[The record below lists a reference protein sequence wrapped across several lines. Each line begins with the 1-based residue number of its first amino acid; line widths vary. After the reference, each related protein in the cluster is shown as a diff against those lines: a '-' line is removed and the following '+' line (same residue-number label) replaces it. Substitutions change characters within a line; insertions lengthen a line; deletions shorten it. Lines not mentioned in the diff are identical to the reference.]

1 MVNLF
6 DPDGFLIGG
15 GALEASAAFREW
27 FVAEVRAGMPP
38 QREEQVPRIE
48 PMPDGDTAG
57 ARGAALEAVR
67 VFGL

>member
-15 GALEASAAFREW
+15 GALEASEAFREW

-38 QREEQVPRIE
+38 QREEQLTRIE
-48 PMPDGDTAG
+48 PMPNGDTAG